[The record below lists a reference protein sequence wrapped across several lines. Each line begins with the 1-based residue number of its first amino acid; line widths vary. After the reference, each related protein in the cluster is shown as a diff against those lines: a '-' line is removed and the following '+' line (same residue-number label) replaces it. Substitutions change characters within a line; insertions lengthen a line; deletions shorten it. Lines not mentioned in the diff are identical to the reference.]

1 MQPDSGYEEN
11 LVIPE
16 TVSTSAKYPRH
27 PQIPTIRD
35 TLTVIFLGPYLWL
48 WCLLICIKK
57 AHFRVWVKKQNRS
70 KIFLLCSSQFVYV
83 RGRWYRSC
91 GFLAPRHPLS
101 ALHSTA
107 SACALLSLPVSFTRR
122 LPTVCLETFAE
133 ERTVSGITSFASYY
147 NNRYQNHRW
156 TVRLQEKNASCAL
169 QNRKNFIKTTRVREC
184 S

>member
-1 MQPDSGYEEN
+1 MTSYFYKITVLLSLQSWVFVQLRISGKDLKYEEN

-70 KIFLLCSSQFVYV
+70 KILLLCSSQFVYV

-91 GFLAPRHPLS
+91 GSLAPLHPLS

-107 SACALLSLPVSFTRR
+107 SACALLSLPLSFTRR
-122 LPTVCLETFAE
+122 LPTVCLKTFAE
-133 ERTVSGITSFASYY
+133 ELIVSGTTSFSSYQ
-147 NNRYQNHRW
+147 R
-156 TVRLQEKNASCAL
+156 
-169 QNRKNFIKTTRVREC
+169 
-184 S
+184 

>member
-1 MQPDSGYEEN
+1 MGHLCSWQQKQASHTVSEYEEN

-48 WCLLICIKK
+48 WCPLICIKK

-70 KIFLLCSSQFVYV
+70 KIFLLCSSRFVYV
-83 RGRWYRSC
+83 RGRWHRSC
-91 GFLAPRHPLS
+91 GPHCS
-101 ALHSTA
+101 ASSLLRAAQHSHRLRT
-107 SACALLSLPVSFTRR
+107 SLSLRLSFTRR

-133 ERTVSGITSFASYY
+133 ELTVSGITSFSSYSY
-147 NNRYQNHRW
+147 LIRGR
-156 TVRLQEKNASCAL
+156 
-169 QNRKNFIKTTRVREC
+169 NRKTK
-184 S
+184 